1 MSTPGTD
8 ASIATHIDNV
18 VKRKYARLETGRTM
32 VPTELGTV
40 LVQGYFR
47 IDPDLVLPNVR
58 AAIESQCDLIAD
70 GSADRAAVVEHTLTV
85 FARKFS
91 FFVSEIDRM
100 DVLFEANFSTV
111 SYVVPTLVALHYLVS
126 YEE

>member
-1 MSTPGTD
+1 
-8 ASIATHIDNV
+8 
-18 VKRKYARLETGRTM
+18 M

-111 SYVVPTLVALHYLVS
+111 SYVVALYYLVS
-126 YEE
+126 MKNIKFSSFVTCFTCFTCLLFLL